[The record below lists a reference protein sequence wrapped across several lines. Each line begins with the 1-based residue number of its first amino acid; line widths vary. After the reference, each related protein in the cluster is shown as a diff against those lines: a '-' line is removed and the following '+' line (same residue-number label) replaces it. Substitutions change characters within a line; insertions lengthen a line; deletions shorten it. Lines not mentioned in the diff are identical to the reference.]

1 MTIWINLWDY
11 SLMDVTSIYTYVNLY
26 LISPSLESKHE
37 TLREP
42 NKADCLVL
50 LTLKIL
56 DKFLG
61 ILDLK

>member
-11 SLMDVTSIYTYVNLY
+11 SLMDVTTIYTYVNLY

-50 LTLKIL
+50 LTLKN
-56 DKFLG
+56 FG
-61 ILDLK
+61 